1 MVRIFLLLCLSV
13 LFGLPSQAANTNQTI
28 FLVRHAE
35 KAQGSD
41 PGLTAADKTRAEALA
56 AALRDTQLQRLMS
69 SEFRRTQETLA
80 PIATAK
86 QLRIEVFPAKGGLEA
101 HINAI
106 ADAVKASQGN
116 VLLAGHSNTVPA
128 LIKALGGPLVSLNE
142 QQYDQLFIFTLGE
155 QGPTGLVTT
164 HFGNQ

>member
-13 LFGLPSQAANTNQTI
+13 LFSWPSQATAPHQTI

-41 PGLTAADKTRAEALA
+41 PGLTAVGKARAEALA
-56 AALRDTQLQRLMS
+56 AALRDTRLHRLMS

-86 QLRIEVFPAKGGLEA
+86 QLKIEVFPAKGGLEA

-116 VLLAGHSNTVPA
+116 VLIAGHSNTVPA
-128 LIKALGGPLVSLNE
+128 IIKALGGPLVSLNE
-142 QQYDQLFIFTLGE
+142 QQYDQLFILTLGE

-164 HFGNQ
+164 HFGSQ

>member
-13 LFGLPSQAANTNQTI
+13 LFSWPSQAADTHQTI

-41 PGLTAADKTRAEALA
+41 PGLTAAGKARAEALA
-56 AALRDTQLQRLMS
+56 ETLQDTQLQRLIS

-86 QLRIEVFPAKGGLEA
+86 QLRIEVFPAKAGLEA
-101 HINAI
+101 HISAI

-116 VLLAGHSNTVPA
+116 VLIAGHSNTVPVI
-128 LIKALGGPLVSLNE
+128 IKALGGPLVSLDE
-142 QQYDQLFIFTLGE
+142 QQYDQLFILTLAE

-164 HFGNQ
+164 HFGSQ

>member
-13 LFGLPSQAANTNQTI
+13 FFSLPSLAADTNQTI

-35 KAQGSD
+35 KAQGTD
-41 PGLTAADKTRAEALA
+41 PGLTAAGKALA
-56 AALRDTQLQRLMS
+56 EALRDTQLQRLMS

-86 QLRIEVFPAKGGLEA
+86 QLRIEVFPAKAGLEA

-116 VLLAGHSNTVPA
+116 VLIAGHSNTVPA
-128 LIKALGGPLVSLNE
+128 IIKALGGPLVSLNE
-142 QQYDQLFIFTLGE
+142 QQYDQLFILTLGE

-164 HFGNQ
+164 HFGSQ

>member
-13 LFGLPSQAANTNQTI
+13 LFSLPSQAANTNQTI

-41 PGLTAADKTRAEALA
+41 PGLTAAGKARAEALA
-56 AALRDTQLQRLMS
+56 TALQDTQLQRLMS
-69 SEFRRTQETLA
+69 SEFRRTQETLG

-86 QLRIEVFPAKGGLEA
+86 QLRIEVFPAKGGLEV

-116 VLLAGHSNTVPA
+116 VLIAGHSNTIPA
-128 LIKALGGPLVSLNE
+128 IIKALGGPLVSLDE
-142 QQYDQLFIFTLGE
+142 QQYDQLFILTLAE
-155 QGPTGLVTT
+155 QGPTGLVTS
-164 HFGNQ
+164 HFGSQ